1 MGFRTQFLLPAANP
15 RGAAVTWLLAC
26 IALLLA
32 VAPAHAQV
40 QRSFVNLGF
49 EAPALGTPGCR
60 VYIAANQVPG
70 WQTTHVPTPA
80 ENSGGCVV
88 PGGFNQTAPI
98 LELWMTPRSNSSGGS
113 VVAPQGVQIA
123 ELNAAAA
130 SRIYQNVCLINGETV
145 RWRFSHR
152 GRGSSSVRDV
162 AEMKIGASGTVVRVG
177 TTNTGAFDP
186 IVVSQGTAT
195 GTNVPGNTSWVRYSG
210 TFTYAGA
217 SGLTNMG
224 FEAISAQGG
233 ATNGNLL
240 DDIQIELAPFVE
252 FVQSGSSSPE
262 ATGGN
267 LPALR
272 VNGTVTAP
280 FTINVQVTGGT
291 ATLGTDYTTP
301 GNSATMSVNVPA
313 GVYDGAGASSLFPLP
328 VTIVDD
334 AAAESNETIE
344 FAIVPPP
351 ATDPPFQ
358 LASSVTCGGAIQ
370 TTWRYTIVDDDASI
384 VLSKNAAAPVP
395 VAGNPAQADIAYTI
409 VASNPS
415 GGAAA
420 RYSLVDAP
428 AFDPDA
434 SVVSASFTR
443 NGGSATMLSGP
454 GPWTLQPQWRNLS
467 PGATDTYVVTVR
479 INVARGG
486 TIGNDG
492 CASPGAAG
500 NGLHNSAHALVQG
513 QGGNPDAGF
522 DASACQ
528 PTPTPVWIT
537 LRKQLQGRLAATDQA
552 QVRIYSG
559 GIQAAAATTSGSGL
573 PASAN
578 TGVVTLAAG
587 NIVQFDETIR
597 TNGTGA
603 DRLPAGYRTSIACS
617 DDGTPTPGLP
627 SGSGTDAGNAREWPE
642 FSPAAGADVD
652 CTITNA
658 LRSADLRIAK
668 TNHVDSVTSGTQ
680 VTYDIT
686 VHNAGG
692 DAADGAILRDPAPTG
707 LQDCALAV
715 PACTATG
722 GASCPAVGTGAGQLS
737 IASLQGA
744 GVVLP
749 VLPDGGG
756 VTVTVTCTVQ

>member
-1 MGFRTQFLLPAANP
+1 MGFRTQSPLPAGRP
-15 RGAAVTWLLAC
+15 RGATTAWLLAGT
-26 IALLLA
+26 ALLLA
-32 VAPAHAQV
+32 AVPAHAQV

-60 VYIAANQVPG
+60 VYIAASQVPG

-88 PGGFNQTAPI
+88 PGGFSQTAPI
-98 LELWMTPRSNSSGGS
+98 LELWRTPRNNSSGGS
-113 VVAPQGVQIA
+113 VAAPQGLQIA

-130 SRIYQNVCLINGETV
+130 SRIYQNICLINGETV

-152 GRGSSSVRDV
+152 GRGSATVRDV

-177 TTNTGAFDP
+177 TTNSGAFDP
-186 IVVSQGTAT
+186 IVVNQGTAAGTSVT
-195 GTNVPGNTSWVRYSG
+195 GNASWVRYSG

-233 ATNGNLL
+233 ASNGNLL

-252 FVQSGSSSPE
+252 FVQPGSSSPE

-267 LPALR
+267 LPTLR
-272 VNGTVTAP
+272 VNGTVTAA
-280 FTINVQVTGGT
+280 FTINVQVSGGT

-301 GNSATMSVNVPA
+301 GNSATMSINVPA
-313 GVYDGAGASSLFPLP
+313 GVYDGIGAASLFPLP
-328 VTIVDD
+328 VAIVDD

-351 ATDPPFQ
+351 ATNPPFQ
-358 LASSVTCGGAIQ
+358 LASSATCGGTIQ

-384 VLSKNAAAPVP
+384 VLSKNAAAPVS
-395 VAGNPAQADIAYTI
+395 VAGNPAQADIVYTI
-409 VASNPS
+409 VAGNPS

-420 RYSLVDAP
+420 HYSLVDTP
-428 AFDPDA
+428 AFDADV
-434 SVVSASFTR
+434 SVVSALFAR
-443 NGGSATMLSGP
+443 NGGSAASLPGS
-454 GPWTLQPQWRNLS
+454 GPWTLQPQWRTLS

-479 INVARGG
+479 INVDRGG
-486 TIGNDG
+486 TTGNDG
-492 CASPGAAG
+492 CSSPSAAG
-500 NGLHNSAHALVQG
+500 NGLHNAVHALVQG
-513 QGGNPDAGF
+513 HGGNPDAGF
-522 DASACQ
+522 DAGACQ

-537 LRKQLQGRLAATDQA
+537 LRKQLQGRVAPTDQA

-559 GIQAAAATTSGSGL
+559 GIQAVAATTSGTGL
-573 PASAN
+573 PASAS

-587 NIVQFDETIR
+587 NIIQFDETIK
-597 TNGTGA
+597 TSGTGA
-603 DRLPAGYRTSIACS
+603 DRLPIGYRTAIACS
-617 DDGTPTPGLP
+617 DNGTPTPGLP
-627 SGSGTDAGNAREWPE
+627 TGAGTDAGNAREWPE

-658 LRSADLRIAK
+658 LRSADLRIGK
-668 TNHVDSVTSGTQ
+668 TNHADSVTSGTL

-692 DAADGAILRDPAPTG
+692 DPANGAILRDPAPVG

-715 PACTATG
+715 PACTASG
-722 GASCPAVGTGAGQLS
+722 GASCPAVGGGAGQLS
-737 IASLQGA
+737 IANLQGA

-749 VLPDGGG
+749 VLPNGGG
-756 VTVTVTCTVQ
+756 VTVSVTCKVQ